1 MWGYAAALWALIF
14 GAFHLIWAA
23 GWYPL
28 LDAEGAR
35 IAFATP
41 WKWTFDVV
49 VAAMC
54 VIAVPVAL
62 APVMSWGERT
72 ARRLIYTLACIGTT
86 LLVLRLAAALVQ
98 TGYLLAAGKFRFAI
112 IGIWD
117 WWFFVGTILF
127 TSSTWRSRQ
136 WRSNRST

>member
-14 GAFHLIWAA
+14 AVFHLIWAA
-23 GWYPL
+23 EWYPL

-62 APVMSWGERT
+62 APVMSWGQR
-72 ARRLIYTLACIGTT
+72 APRRLIYTLASIGTT
-86 LLVLRLAAALVQ
+86 LLVLRLAGALVQ
-98 TGYLLAAGKFRFAI
+98 TGYLLAAGRFRFAI

-117 WWFFVGTILF
+117 WWFLVGTILF
-127 TSSTWRSRQ
+127 TLSTWRSRQ
-136 WRSNRST
+136 WRNNRST

>member
-62 APVMSWGERT
+62 APVMSWGQC
-72 ARRLIYTLACIGTT
+72 APRRLIYTLACIGTT
-86 LLVLRLAAALVQ
+86 LLLLRLAAALVQ
-98 TGYLLAAGKFRFAI
+98 TGYLLAAGRFRFAI